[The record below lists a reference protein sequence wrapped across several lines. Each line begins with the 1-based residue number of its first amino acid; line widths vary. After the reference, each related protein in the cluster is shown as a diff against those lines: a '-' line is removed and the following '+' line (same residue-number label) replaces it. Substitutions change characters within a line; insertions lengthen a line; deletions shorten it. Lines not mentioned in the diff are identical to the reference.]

1 MKKDEVT
8 IGELLKMF
16 VAIVL
21 AVMVV
26 YALLVGGIY
35 LGIWLY
41 SIGFWF
47 GTTYIAFLLS
57 IIGGLLGVRELLK

>member
-16 VAIVL
+16 VTVVL
-21 AVMVV
+21 SVMFV
-26 YALLVGGIY
+26 YAILVGGIY
-35 LGIWLY
+35 LGVWLY

-57 IIGGLLGVRELLK
+57 IVLGMIGVRELLK